1 MMKKS
6 NKKGFTLV
14 ELIVVIAIM
23 AILAA
28 VLIPTVTNKI
38 NDAKKATA
46 KQDCTATASALASAL
61 IDKIANN
68 TDIPADL
75 RADGADVPATF
86 VEGTKIYGSETA
98 GFVVVTKVKDTV
110 FFAQVTKDGAAKPL
124 QEVTATVTPSLPT
137 A

>member
-38 NDAKKATA
+38 KDAKKATA
-46 KQDCTATASALASAL
+46 KQDCTATASALASAV
-61 IDKIANN
+61 IDNIANGTALP
-68 TDIPADL
+68 TDLTPAAATYTEPT
-75 RADGADVPATF
+75 ADGTS
-86 VEGTKIYGSETA
+86 IYGTLTT
-98 GFVVVTKVKDTV
+98 GFVVVTKTGSDIYW
-110 FFAQVTKDGAAKPL
+110 AQVTAKGSAKPL
-124 QEVTATVTPSLPT
+124 QETGTPT
-137 A
+137 IVAE